1 MKADFPNIAA
11 RVLEASICAVVLP
24 DTSNT
29 ATSTAA
35 AFAANEQRNSNC
47 NRFNFSYRA

>member
-1 MKADFPNIAA
+1 M
-11 RVLEASICAVVLP
+11 LEAWIYAVVLP

-47 NRFNFSYRA
+47 NRVTFSRRV